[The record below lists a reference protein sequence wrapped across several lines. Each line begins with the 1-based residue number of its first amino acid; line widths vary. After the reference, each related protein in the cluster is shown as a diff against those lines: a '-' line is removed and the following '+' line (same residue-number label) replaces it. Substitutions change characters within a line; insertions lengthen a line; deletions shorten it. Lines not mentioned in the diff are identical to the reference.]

1 MCFSAA
7 ASFSAG
13 IILTGIG
20 AAAVTKTQSPK
31 QLLLA
36 GIPVLFGVQQLI
48 EGLLW
53 LSLRNPEWSEYQH
66 FSMMMFLLIAQV
78 VWPLWLP
85 AAFLMFE
92 KNEKRKMLIRIF
104 LFSGMVTAAY
114 FLYCLMSYPVSAAIQ
129 HNHIFY
135 DLRFPIKLVPYAAFF
150 YVMSTVTPAVLST
163 NMKVKWIGIIILVF
177 YILSRIMF
185 QPNLISVWCYFAS
198 IVGILAYLIIE
209 EERKK
214 AQTLLMTIE

>member
-13 IILTGIG
+13 IVLTGIG
-20 AAAVTKTQSPK
+20 AAAVSETKSPN

-36 GIPVLFGVQQLI
+36 GIPVLFGLQQLI

-53 LSLRNPEWSEYQH
+53 LSLRNPEWAGYQS
-66 FSMMMFLLIAQV
+66 FSMMVFLLIAQV
-78 VWPLWLP
+78 AWPVWLP

-92 KNEKRKMLIRIF
+92 KNEKRKKLIRIF
-104 LFSGMVTAAY
+104 LFSGMIIAAY
-114 FLYCLMSYPVSAAIQ
+114 FLYCLMTYAVGAEIQ
-129 HNHIFY
+129 HRHIFY
-135 DLRFPIKLVPYAAFF
+135 DLRFPTGLIPYAAFF
-150 YVMSTVTPAVLST
+150 YVVSTVAPAVFSS
-163 NMKVKWIGIIILVF
+163 NVKVKWIGMIILIF

-185 QPNLISVWCYFAS
+185 QPNLVSVWCYFAS
-198 IVGILAYLIIE
+198 VVGILAYLIIR

-214 AQTLLMTIE
+214 NEIGFSTIE